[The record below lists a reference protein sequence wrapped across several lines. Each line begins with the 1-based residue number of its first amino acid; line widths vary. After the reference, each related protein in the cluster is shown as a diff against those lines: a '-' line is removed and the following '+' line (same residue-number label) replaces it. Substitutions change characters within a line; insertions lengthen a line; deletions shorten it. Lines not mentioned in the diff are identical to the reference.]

1 LSLCESTEVTMGD
14 GGEAAIDV
22 IELLVELALAVW
34 TIFQSF
40 VHFFIFST
48 NMFIWLEFSIAR

>member
-1 LSLCESTEVTMGD
+1 MGD